1 MWWLYQLLVFLVLA
15 LAGPFLLAARGR
27 HYLPT
32 LRGRLGLDLPA
43 PPPGGRPLWIHAV
56 SVGEAAVAATLA
68 RALPAG
74 PLLVT
79 TITPT
84 GQERARAAF
93 RARPATA
100 VAYLPFDLGP
110 PLGRFLARFDPAALV
125 LVEGDYWP
133 LALARARCR
142 GMPVAVVNGRVGD
155 AGWRRLRRVRPLLGL
170 LFDAVGRFAVQS
182 EEDRRRLV
190 ALGVAP
196 DRVTVTGN
204 LKYDS
209 PPPAAVPELAAA
221 LARQAAG
228 RPLLVA
234 GSTMP
239 GEEEAVLAAHRAAGG
254 GAAAL
259 LVVAPRHPERW
270 DEVERFLARAG
281 VAAVRA
287 SALGGGAVPGGGAGA
302 DVVLLDSLG
311 ELAALYEHAA
321 AAFVGGTLVAT
332 GGHNPLEPARFGVAT
347 AVGPSMENFRQTAED
362 FDRAGAW
369 ARVADAAALGAVWRR
384 WLEEPAA
391 ARQVGERA
399 RRLVAANRG
408 AVERTVAAL
417 APLLAQ
423 TGLAPVHG
431 EVPPAPL
438 RAEAPT
444 PPCSE
449 TPVRAETPVP
459 RRGDAARS
467 PHRGDAGETP

>member
-32 LRGRLGLDLPA
+32 LGGRLGLALPA
-43 PPPGGRPLWIHAV
+43 PPAGGRPLWIHAV

-93 RARPATA
+93 GARPATA
-100 VAYLPFDLGP
+100 VGYLPFDLGP
-110 PLGRFLARFDPAALV
+110 PLGRFLARLDPAALV

-133 LALARARCR
+133 LVLARARRR

-155 AGWRRLRRVRPLLGL
+155 ASFRRLRRLRRVEPLLGL
-170 LFDAVGRFAVQS
+170 LFGAVDRFAVQS

-190 ALGVAP
+190 ELGVAP
-196 DRVTVTGN
+196 ERVTVTGN

-209 PPPAAVPELAAA
+209 PPPAPVPELAAA
-221 LARQAAG
+221 LARLAAG

-234 GSTMP
+234 GSTMA
-239 GEEEAVLAAHRAAGG
+239 GEEEAVVAAHRAAGG
-254 GAAAL
+254 GGAAL

-270 DEVERFLARAG
+270 DEVESLLARAG
-281 VAAVRA
+281 VAAVRR
-287 SALGGGAVPGGGAGA
+287 SDLGGVSQDRVSQDGGAAGRGDGAGA
-302 DVVLLDSLG
+302 KVDVVLLDSLG

-321 AAFVGGTLVAT
+321 AAFVGGTLVPT

-347 AVGPSMENFRQTAED
+347 AVGRSMENFRQMAED

-369 ARVADAAALGAVWRR
+369 ARVADAAALGETWRR
-384 WLEEPAA
+384 WLAEPAA

-399 RRLVAANRG
+399 RRLVESNRG
-408 AVERTVAAL
+408 AVERTAAAL
-417 APLLAQ
+417 APLLAA
-423 TGLAPVHG
+423 TGLAPF
-431 EVPPAPL
+431 A
-438 RAEAPT
+438 
-444 PPCSE
+444 
-449 TPVRAETPVP
+449 
-459 RRGDAARS
+459 
-467 PHRGDAGETP
+467 GDAGEAP